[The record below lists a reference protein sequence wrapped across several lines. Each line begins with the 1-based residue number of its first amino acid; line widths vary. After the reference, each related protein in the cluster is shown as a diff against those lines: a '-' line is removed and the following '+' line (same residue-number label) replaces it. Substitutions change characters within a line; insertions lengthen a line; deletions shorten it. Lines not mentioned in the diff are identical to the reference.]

1 MTLGSDRTR
10 TQTLA
15 LALALALT
23 LIPTLALTLTR
34 ALALALAL
42 ALPLTLALKLRSPAT
57 HRPGPRGAVHAAA
70 AHRGAKGAAAR
81 AGCRLVPVRLLDN
94 MGPLYSIRPQPQ
106 LQLQPQHLP
115 NPNPNTYPNS
125 NSNSNPSPNP
135 NPDPNPNPNPG
146 QVGTLDGAEP
156 WVLRAVGRRRWRDA
170 VGAGAAAWSKCPG
183 WLAAALAVAC
193 ACTCIC
199 VYRSVRNRRSGART
213 KSSVSLPF
221 WPSSRCL

>member
-94 MGPLYSIRPQPQ
+94 MGPLYSIWPQPQPQ
-106 LQLQPQHLP
+106 LQPQHPTPTPPP
-115 NPNPNTYPNS
+115 NQAHNASANQQGCLYANRFKPRVEV
-125 NSNSNPSPNP
+125 
-135 NPDPNPNPNPG
+135 
-146 QVGTLDGAEP
+146 QRL
-156 WVLRAVGRRRWRDA
+156 
-170 VGAGAAAWSKCPG
+170 C
-183 WLAAALAVAC
+183 
-193 ACTCIC
+193 
-199 VYRSVRNRRSGART
+199 SVKGLSMNEA
-213 KSSVSLPF
+213 
-221 WPSSRCL
+221 